1 MRLDNDMRN
10 IKNINYNYLMKL
22 VNKDIE
28 KSDFIIISDY
38 NKGVCEESL
47 LQGVISKANRNK
59 IPIIADPKGLYWEKY
74 SGVSFLTPNTK
85 EIESVLKLR
94 LKSDLEFEIAG
105 RKVLD
110 KFNIKS
116 CIITRGA
123 DGMSFV
129 GQNNILHQKVGKK
142 EVYDVSES
150 W

>member
-1 MRLDNDMRN
+1 
-10 IKNINYNYLMKL
+10 MKL

-129 GQNNILHQKVGKK
+129 GQQYFTSKSWGKK
-142 EVYDVSES
+142 KFMTLVELVIL
-150 W
+150 